1 MHISSTIL
9 ASLLSLTAVSTA
21 LPWGGE
27 AESYDSSLY
36 ARDAYPEPE
45 LESHELFVRD
55 LVNLRRDLHAEFRER
70 DLEIRSAIE
79 ELFERD
85 ANPAQVTWKD
95 PNALKN
101 NPTEHAR
108 QTQLASDALDRA
120 GCAAGTVC
128 SSGFHKSPPG
138 PGSDQKNHIT
148 VDKGSG
154 KHPVMHVYEDG
165 TASRKSNKG
174 KTVNFRRGLDYEY

>member
-21 LPWGGE
+21 LPWAE

-36 ARDAYPEPE
+36 ARNAYPEPE
-45 LESHELFVRD
+45 LESHELLVRD
-55 LVNLRRDLHAEFRER
+55 LVDLRRDLHAEFRER

-85 ANPAQVTWKD
+85 ADPAQVTWKD

-101 NPTEHAR
+101 NPTEHAH

-120 GCAAGTVC
+120 GCASGTVW
-128 SSGFHKSPPG
+128 
-138 PGSDQKNHIT
+138 
-148 VDKGSG
+148 
-154 KHPVMHVYEDG
+154 
-165 TASRKSNKG
+165 
-174 KTVNFRRGLDYEY
+174 